1 MEHYES
7 TSATRTIMTFLGG
20 LAVGYG
26 VALLFAPRSGRETR
40 EMITD
45 YAQSAGER
53 ISTIAKSAI
62 DSARQSAETA
72 GQRVGE
78 YVDEARSKVSKAAS
92 STTARGSSTHQ

>member
-53 ISTIAKSAI
+53 ISTIAKSAM
-62 DSARQSAETA
+62 DSARQTAESA

-78 YVDEARSKVSKAAS
+78 YVDEARKTTTKAAS
-92 STTARGSSTHQ
+92 AAARSSSTHQ

>member
-53 ISTIAKSAI
+53 ISTIAKSAM

-72 GQRVGE
+72 SQRVGE
-78 YVDEARSKVSKAAS
+78 YVDEARSKATKAAS
-92 STTARGSSTHQ
+92 SAARSSSTHQ

>member
-53 ISTIAKSAI
+53 ISTIAKSAM
-62 DSARQSAETA
+62 DSARQTAETA
-72 GQRVGE
+72 SQRVGE
-78 YVDEARSKVSKAAS
+78 YVDEARTKVGKTASAARS
-92 STTARGSSTHQ
+92 STTHQ

>member
-53 ISTIAKSAI
+53 LSTIAKSAI
-62 DSARQSAETA
+62 DSARQTAETA
-72 GQRVGE
+72 SQRVGE
-78 YVDEARSKVSKAAS
+78 YVDEARTKVSKTAS
-92 STTARGSSTHQ
+92 SAARSASTHQ

>member
-40 EMITD
+40 QMITD
-45 YAQSAGER
+45 YAQSTGDK
-53 ISTIAKSAI
+53 ISTMARSAI
-62 DSARQSAETA
+62 DSARQSAESAT
-72 GQRVGE
+72 QKVGD
-78 YVDEARSKVSKAAS
+78 YVDEQRSKVSAKTS
-92 STTARGSSTHQ
+92 SPSSPRGSIHQ